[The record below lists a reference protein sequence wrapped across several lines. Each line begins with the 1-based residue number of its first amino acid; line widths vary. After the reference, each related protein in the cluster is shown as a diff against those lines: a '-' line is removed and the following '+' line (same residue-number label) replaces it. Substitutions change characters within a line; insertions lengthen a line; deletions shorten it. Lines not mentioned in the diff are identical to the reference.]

1 MSDDPRLASWLE
13 ATEAALRGTKNERLE
28 ALDRARATRTELMR
42 SLEEDPPSEPIS
54 QELSERLARAEETL
68 AEMIQNLREELRIH
82 IEELRKSR
90 TAVDG
95 YKPTLPNRPA
105 FISKSV

>member
-13 ATEAALRGTKNERLE
+13 ATGAALRETKNERLE

-54 QELSERLARAEETL
+54 QELSERLARAEESL

-95 YKPTLPNRPA
+95 Y
-105 FISKSV
+105 

>member
-13 ATEAALRGTKNERLE
+13 ATEAALRETKNERLE

-42 SLEEDPPSEPIS
+42 SLEEDPPREPIS
-54 QELSERLARAEETL
+54 QELSERLARAEESL